1 MAEDNFFD
9 KANFEHMN
17 INKEEIKKDTT
28 IPKKIKENKTRMNI
42 SLTPTEKDQVREIA
56 DSINMSVSELFAY
69 WIAQE
74 IKARK

>member
-9 KANFEHMN
+9 KANLEHMN

>member
-1 MAEDNFFD
+1 MEKNNFFD
-9 KANFEHMN
+9 KANLEHMN

-42 SLTPTEKDQVREIA
+42 SLTPTEKEQVREIA

>member
-1 MAEDNFFD
+1 MAENNFFD

-42 SLTPTEKDQVREIA
+42 SLTPTEKEQVREIA